1 MLMIG
6 TARRGLIFSCATLLL
21 GAATA
26 FAADWPHWLG
36 PNGDGSSPEHGLLTT
51 WPAGGPNVLWKVVGG
66 DGYSSVAVAG
76 GRAITLVQRDG
87 AELVLALDAASGKE
101 LWTARVGPAY
111 KNQYGNGPRSTPSID
126 GQRVY
131 VTSVTGPVLCLKA
144 ASGKEVWRRDLL
156 QEFGAKNLTWGLA
169 ASPVVEGNLLL
180 VVPGAKGAGVAALDK
195 RDGKLVWKT
204 GNDKAAYASP
214 VPVTVGGQRQV
225 LFFTAPGLLAVA
237 ADSGRE
243 LWRVPWQ
250 TEFDCNICTPLPI
263 GDRVFVSSGEDVGCA
278 LFRLSGQGAPEV
290 VWESKGK
297 KSVMKNYWANTV
309 AHEGYLYGLAG
320 EFSKVIDL
328 RCLELATGKVMWSKT
343 NFGKGAITLA
353 DGHLFITTKPG
364 DLVLVRATP
373 EGYQEKARVK
383 VLGENRTV
391 PTIAGGRLY
400 LRDRESIRC
409 LNIAGQ

>member
-1 MLMIG
+1 MIG
-6 TARRGLIFSCATLLL
+6 TARHRILLSCAPLLL

-26 FAADWPHWLG
+26 LAADWPHWLG
-36 PNGDGSSPEHGLLTT
+36 PNGDGTSPERGLLTT
-51 WPAGGPNVLWKVVGG
+51 WPAAGPNVVWKVVGG

-76 GRAITLVQRDG
+76 GRAITLVQRAG
-87 AELVLALDAASGKE
+87 AELVLALDATSGKE
-101 LWTARVGPAY
+101 LWTVRVGPAY
-111 KNQYGNGPRSTPSID
+111 KNQYGNGPRSTPTIE
-126 GQRVY
+126 GQHVY
-131 VTSVTGPVLCLKA
+131 ITSVTGPVLCLEA

-156 QEFGAKNLTWGLA
+156 QEFGAKNITWGLA

-180 VVPGAKGAGVAALDK
+180 VIPGAKGAGVAALDR

-214 VPVTVGGQRQV
+214 VPVTVGGKRQV
-225 LFFTAPGLLAVA
+225 LFFTAAGLLAVA

-250 TEFDCNICTPLPI
+250 TEFDCNICTPLVI

-278 LFRLSGQGAPEV
+278 LFRLSGEGAPEV
-290 VWESKGK
+290 LWESKGK
-297 KSVMKNYWANTV
+297 KSVMKNYWATSV

-320 EFSKVIDL
+320 EFSKGIDL
-328 RCLELATGKVMWSKT
+328 RCLELATGKILWSKP

-373 EGYQEKARVK
+373 ESYQEKARVK

-391 PTIAGGRLY
+391 PTIAGGLLY

-409 LNIAGQ
+409 LKIAGQ